1 MRSKFVSDGKK
12 VEGADAQAAGAGA
25 GGDPLSCAQFECG
38 LCKEKF
44 SSVDDLASHVDA
56 DHEINAKNTLD
67 AVAEEDEFPE
77 DVEEEPEDF
86 DEGAAAMMQV
96 DDEIHFKKGN
106 SCERPSALPIVV
118 KVEPVKAVGPDG
130 MDRNWAATFGYG
142 KTTSLKTS
150 LSFDLISAMKTK
162 FDKNDGEEDT
172 IDIIKE
178 EIDDGGGGGGPE
190 NDDDEFTIYRVR
202 GFKGRI
208 KASLKKTPR
217 TLSESSRSAR
227 KRMDMLVRAAREQW
241 AKKEG
246 RKNKKEPTGNTSS
259 AATARKKSQTRKGP
273 PANKATPAAA
283 ALAVTRAEPSREI
296 GLVTAR
302 NRSTL
307 SAETV
312 TAAEVEAASSA
323 DRTIDRGEI
332 TAAAAAEEEVE
343 DAASDADS
351 DFDDFDDEEDELL
364 IPLANS
370 WVCEKRPNEERTKWL
385 TIFWSPE
392 GDQYASLKEVEE
404 AQKKLKQKLD
414 MSVFK
419 RAWSKDPGRIPT
431 KSK

>member
-1 MRSKFVSDGKK
+1 MRSKFVSDGKR
-12 VEGADAQAAGAGA
+12 VDGADAKPAADA
-25 GGDPLSCAQFECG
+25 GGDPPNCAQFECG

-44 SSVDDLASHVDA
+44 SSVDDLASHVNA
-56 DHEINAKNTLD
+56 DHEINEENTLD

-77 DVEEEPEDF
+77 DVEEEPED

-150 LSFDLISAMKTK
+150 QSFDLISAMKTK

-178 EIDDGGGGGGPE
+178 EIDDGGGGGPE
-190 NDDDEFTIYRVR
+190 NDDDDEFTIYRVR

-246 RKNKKEPTGNTSS
+246 RRNKKTPAGNTSA
-259 AATARKKSQTRKGP
+259 AATARKKSQTRRGP
-273 PANKATPAAA
+273 QGNKATA
-283 ALAVTRAEPSREI
+283 AVTQAEPSREI
-296 GLVTAR
+296 GLVTAKNR
-302 NRSTL
+302 NTR

-312 TAAEVEAASSA
+312 TAAEVEIASST
-323 DRTIDRGEI
+323 DRTIDRSEI
-332 TAAAAAEEEVE
+332 AAAAAVEEEEEVE

-404 AQKKLKQKLD
+404 AQKTLKQKLD

-419 RAWSKDPGRIPT
+419 RAWSKDPGRIPS